1 MGLAWY
7 IAAEREVAGLD
18 SLANGKSIAHA
29 DEQRLE
35 QLCLELG
42 VSPLM
47 DFFSVDPQETEA
59 LLEAYLDQD
68 EEPLS
73 TPEEQWFSAN
83 EGLITVRALE
93 QHLQEKPGRLDH
105 QQAVLQDLAEYRAI
119 LEVLQHHQVR
129 WHLAID
135 I

>member
-1 MGLAWY
+1 MSLAWY
-7 IAAEREVAGLD
+7 IAAERDVAGLD
-18 SLANGKSIAHA
+18 IFCNGKSIAHS
-29 DEQRLE
+29 DEERLE

-47 DFFSVDPQETEA
+47 DFFSVDPQETEN
-59 LLEAYLDQD
+59 LLEAYLDND

-73 TPEEQWFSAN
+73 TPEEQWFPAAD
-83 EGLITVRALE
+83 GLVTIRALYNYLTE
-93 QHLQEKPGRLDH
+93 HPGQLEN
-105 QQAVLQDLAEYRAI
+105 QQAVLDDLSEYLRI
-119 LEVLQHHQVR
+119 LQTLRQHQVR

>member
-7 IAAEREVAGLD
+7 IAAEREVAGLEIF
-18 SLANGKSIAHA
+18 ANGKCIAHA

-73 TPEEQWFSAN
+73 TPDEQWFDADD
-83 EGLITVRALE
+83 GLMTVRALE
-93 QHLQEKPGRLDH
+93 HHLQRQPGKLDN
-105 QQAVLQDLAEYRAI
+105 QQAVLQELTEYRAI
-119 LEVLQHHQVR
+119 LEVLQQHQVR